1 MVLADLGSKVA
12 VALRK
17 MTQAPIVDANVL
29 NEMLAEICKALLQA
43 DVNVA
48 QVKHLRESIKK
59 KVDIESLASGMNKRK
74 MLEQVRGREL
84 GVACRSAPPWPPPPA
99 GAPC

>member
-29 NEMLAEICKALLQA
+29 NEMLTEICKALLQA

-59 KVDIESLASGMNKRK
+59 NVDIESLASGMNKRK
-74 MLEQVRGREL
+74 MLEQARARR
-84 GVACRSAPPWPPPPA
+84 AASSSSPAAPRRPRP
-99 GAPC
+99 